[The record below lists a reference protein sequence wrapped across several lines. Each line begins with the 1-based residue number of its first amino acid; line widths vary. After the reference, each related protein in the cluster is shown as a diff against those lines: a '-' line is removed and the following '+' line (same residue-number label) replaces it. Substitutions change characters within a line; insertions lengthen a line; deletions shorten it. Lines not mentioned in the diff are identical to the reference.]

1 MPNRYYQK
9 SAQRERDEVNAERE
23 KGHVSYRTPQSRG
36 AVDVIVFR
44 APGDIDFRQIKT
56 GGTSAWQDFGPA
68 SRKRLLNEA
77 SIAGANALLHWYPA
91 GPSSLLVYPESKWPA

>member
-1 MPNRYYQK
+1 MPNAHYQR

-23 KGHVSYRTPQSRG
+23 KGHVAYRTPGSKG
-36 AVDVIVFR
+36 AADVIVFR
-44 APGDIDFRQIKT
+44 APGDLDFRQIKT

-68 SRKRLLNEA
+68 SRQRLLEECRV
-77 SIAGANALLHWYPA
+77 SGATPYLHWYPA